1 MRLIIA
7 GGRDFNNYDLL
18 LKALNKYC
26 KIWDIEEI
34 VCGEARGADSLGRR
48 FAEENSIPVTSFK
61 PNWQDLGKKAGILRN
76 IEMGDYGTHLIAF
89 WDGKSRGTNHMI
101 NYMKEIGKPFRVV
114 RY

>member
-1 MRLIIA
+1 MRIIIA

-18 LKALNKYC
+18 KERVNVFCKKA
-26 KIWDIEEI
+26 DITEI
-34 VCGEARGADSLGRR
+34 VCGEAKGADSLGRR
-48 FAEENSIPVTSFK
+48 FAEENNIPVTSFK

-76 IEMGDYGTHLIAF
+76 IEMGNYGTHLIAF

-101 NYMKEIGKPFRVV
+101 NYMKEVGKPFRVV